1 MKSRKGFTLIE
12 LMVVILIVGILAA
25 VAIPLMR
32 GRIDSA
38 KWTEGKSAMGTI
50 ATGLRAYTAEQ
61 GGDLTA
67 LTFPLA
73 GTGGDA
79 FSPLGIEDDDLDGTI
94 FDVGDYTITSASFLT
109 TQTPN
114 LQFLITGTCAGQTL
128 SPTTVTL
135 NHAGTWTP

>member
-50 ATGLRAYTAEQ
+50 GTSLRAYAAENAAGTTVINDLGITDSDLKGTYFEIADYLITAVAY
-61 GGDLTA
+61 DSAAVPA
-67 LTFPLA
+67 LTF
-73 GTGGDA
+73 T
-79 FSPLGIEDDDLDGTI
+79 IQCVNTDLT
-94 FDVGDYTITSASFLT
+94 
-109 TQTPN
+109 
-114 LQFLITGTCAGQTL
+114 
-128 SPTTVTL
+128 PTTVTL
-135 NHAGTWTP
+135 DETGTWGP

>member
-1 MKSRKGFTLIE
+1 MKSKKGFTLIE

-50 ATGLRAYTAEQ
+50 ATGLRAYVAENGGLGTLGIPVEGTTANS
-61 GGDLTA
+61 
-67 LTFPLA
+67 
-73 GTGGDA
+73 

-94 FDVGDYTITSASFLT
+94 FSVIDYEITSASFST
-109 TQTPN
+109 GQTPN
-114 LQFLITGTCAGQTL
+114 LQFVITATCDSQTL
-128 SPTTVTL
+128 SPLTVTL
-135 NHAGTWTP
+135 NQNGTWTP